1 MTRLPFAIAL
11 IGLTGCA
18 ELDPYLPTVTFD
30 RFEVNDLSFE
40 DIDTDFVFKVNN
52 PNPIDI
58 KLATFEYGLALGGVD
73 LLSGDDPDGLE
84 LSASGDSEL
93 ALPVALVFEDLYDT
107 VQATRGE
114 DFIPYALTGKFGF
127 DTNSDLGVVKLGFA
141 EDGDFT
147 ALRTPK
153 IKFGDLRVADLSFTE
168 ATVELDLNLDND
180 HGSNLFFETFDY
192 ELSLAGSRVG
202 GGSVDTGFEVGGA
215 SDMTISLPLTIDF
228 VDAGYAVYEAISE
241 GSIDVDLAATTNVLT
256 PFEDVSIPLE
266 IDETGAVQVVY

>member
-1 MTRLPFAIAL
+1 MTRLPFALAL
-11 IGLTGCA
+11 IGLTGCS

-52 PNPIDI
+52 PNPINI

-114 DFIPYALTGKFGF
+114 DFIPYALTGQFGF
-127 DTNSDLGVVKLGFA
+127 DTNSDLGIIELPFT

-180 HGSNLFFETFDY
+180 HASNLFFETFDY

-228 VDAGYAVYEAISE
+228 IDAGYAVYEAISE